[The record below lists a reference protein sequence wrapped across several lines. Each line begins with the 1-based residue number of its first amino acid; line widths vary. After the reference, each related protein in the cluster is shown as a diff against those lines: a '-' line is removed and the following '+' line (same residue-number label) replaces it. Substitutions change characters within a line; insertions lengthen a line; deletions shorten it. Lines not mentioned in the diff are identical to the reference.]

1 MKSETP
7 ELSIELM
14 SEFHHQGIGT
24 AVVPMLMKHYADKV
38 GTHVFHAKVSPSNLP
53 SRGLMRKFG
62 AIPDGVKP
70 HPGFREEIA
79 K

>member
-1 MKSETP
+1 MPVWKLLISTEKTLCYSDGEP
-7 ELSIELM
+7 IMVNQM
-14 SEFHHQGIGT
+14 S
-24 AVVPMLMKHYADKV
+24 
-38 GTHVFHAKVSPSNLP
+38 SSNLP